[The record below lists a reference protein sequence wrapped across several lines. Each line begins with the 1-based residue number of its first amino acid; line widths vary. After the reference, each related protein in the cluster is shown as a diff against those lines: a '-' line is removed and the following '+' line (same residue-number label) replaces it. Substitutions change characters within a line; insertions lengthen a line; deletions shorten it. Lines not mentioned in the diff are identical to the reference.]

1 MKNYSIIC
9 NTTGD
14 VIDSTFT
21 LNIARYLRD
30 EYNLVY
36 KDGVTILENITDDL
50 EVLENAEPK
59 FKL

>member
-30 EYNLVY
+30 NKYNISY
-36 KDGVTILENITDDL
+36 KDGVTISKNVADDI
-50 EVLENAEPK
+50 EKPK
-59 FKL
+59 TEFKL